1 MSSPIERSHGRGS
14 GDGAAGEA
22 LSAPGMLGA
31 PEVHTQ
37 VSAEE
42 LAHTFEEAAPEVRL
56 SDYAFEDWLAFA
68 LFWVMTLAVFLQF
81 FTRYVMNDSF
91 AWTEEIATYCNVAI
105 VFVGAAMCVRLNRH
119 IQVDFLYRYLPHGA
133 ARVLATLVDLTR
145 IAFFAYAS
153 VLVWRFMG
161 IIEGE
166 EMTTIRL
173 PKNLI
178 YGCVF
183 VGFVMMFLRSLQV
196 AWANWRQ
203 GYSVLERPEAY
214 DAPVVAET

>member
-1 MSSPIERSHGRGS
+1 MSSPVEGQRLAAD
-14 GDGAAGEA
+14 DGAGGEA
-22 LSAPGMLGA
+22 SPASGLFGA
-31 PEVHTQ
+31 PEVHSQ
-37 VSAEE
+37 VTAEE
-42 LAHTFEEAAPEVRL
+42 LAHTFEEAGPAVRL
-56 SDYAFEDWLAFA
+56 FDYAVEDWLAFA
-68 LFWVMTLAVFLQF
+68 LFWAMALAVFLQF

-105 VFVGAAMCVRLNRH
+105 VFVGSAMCVRLNRH
-119 IQVDFLYRYLPHGA
+119 IQVDFLYRYLPHRP

-153 VLVWRFMG
+153 ILVWRFMG
-161 IIEGE
+161 VIEGE

-183 VGFVMMFLRSLQV
+183 LGFVMMFVRSVQV
-196 AWANWRQ
+196 AWINWRQ

-214 DAPVVAET
+214 DAPAVAES

>member
-1 MSSPIERSHGRGS
+1 MSSPAEHSQRLASGS
-14 GDGAAGEA
+14 RAGDDA
-22 LSAPGMLGA
+22 LSAPGLLGA

-42 LAHTFEEAAPEVRL
+42 LAHTFEEAAPEVDL
-56 SDYAFEDWLAFA
+56 SVHGIEDWLAFA
-68 LFWVMTLAVFLQF
+68 IFWVMTLAVFLQF
-81 FTRYVMNDSF
+81 FTRYVLNDSF

-105 VFVGAAMCVRLNRH
+105 VFVGSAMCVRLNRH
-119 IQVDFLYRYLPHGA
+119 IQVDFLYRYLPHRA

-153 VLVWRFMG
+153 VLVWQFMD
-161 IIEGE
+161 IIAGE

-183 VGFVMMFLRSLQV
+183 IGFVMMFLRSIQV

-203 GYSVLERPEAY
+203 GYSVLERPEAF

>member
-1 MSSPIERSHGRGS
+1 MTPTEI
-14 GDGAAGEA
+14 
-22 LSAPGMLGA
+22 
-31 PEVHTQ
+31 HTQ

-42 LAHTFEEAAPEVRL
+42 LAHTFEEAGPEVRL
-56 SDYAFEDWLAFA
+56 SGYAVEDWLAFA
-68 LFWVMTLAVFLQF
+68 LFWAMALAVFLQF
-81 FTRYVMNDSF
+81 FTRYVLNDSF

-105 VFVGAAMCVRLNRH
+105 VFVGSAMCVRLNRH
-119 IQVDFLYRYLPHGA
+119 IQVDFLYRYLPA
-133 ARVLATLVDLTR
+133 APARALATLIDGIR
-145 IAFFAYAS
+145 IAFFAYAA

-178 YGCVF
+178 YGLVF
-183 VGFVMMFLRSLQV
+183 IGFVFMSLRSVQV
-196 AWANWRQ
+196 AWQNWRQ

>member
-1 MSSPIERSHGRGS
+1 VSSSRERQELTSGKAAGS
-14 GDGAAGEA
+14 GEP
-22 LSAPGMLGA
+22 APGIVGT

-37 VSAEE
+37 VTAEE
-42 LAHTFEEAAPEVRL
+42 LAHTFEEAGPEVRL
-56 SDYAFEDWLAFA
+56 SDYAFEDWLAFG
-68 LFWVMTLAVFLQF
+68 LFWMMTLAVFLQF
-81 FTRYVMNDSF
+81 FTRYVLNDSF

-105 VFVGAAMCVRLNRH
+105 VFVGSAMCVRLNRH
-119 IQVDFLYRYLPHGA
+119 IQVDFLYRYLPHGL
-133 ARVLATLVDLTR
+133 ARILATLIDLTR

-153 VLVWRFMG
+153 ILVWRFMA

-166 EMTTIRL
+166 EMTTIQL

-183 VGFVMMFLRSLQV
+183 AGFVMMFFRSLQV
-196 AWANWRQ
+196 ALANWRQ